1 MNLLVIEDETTIRE
15 GICEFFQ
22 EDGYQVF
29 SAADGL
35 TGLEQFAAHT
45 VHLVILDI
53 MLPKRNGL
61 QVLAELRK
69 SSSVPVIMLTAM
81 GEEQTQIQSFDALAD
96 DFLSKPFSLI
106 ILKKRV
112 EALLRR
118 HYANRTIWRY
128 GQAAVDFS
136 SFQATYNGQDAE
148 MKPKEIQLLSVLLD
162 HAGQVLSREQILDL
176 IWKDSE
182 APYDRIV
189 DVYIKNIRKKLHLDC
204 IITVKNV
211 GYKLELQP

>member
-1 MNLLVIEDETTIRE
+1 MNLLVIEDGTTIRE

-35 TGLEQFAAHT
+35 AGLEQFAAHT

-136 SFQATYNGQDAE
+136 SFQAT
-148 MKPKEIQLLSVLLD
+148 
-162 HAGQVLSREQILDL
+162 
-176 IWKDSE
+176 
-182 APYDRIV
+182 
-189 DVYIKNIRKKLHLDC
+189 
-204 IITVKNV
+204 
-211 GYKLELQP
+211 

>member
-1 MNLLVIEDETTIRE
+1 MNLLVIEDEPTIRE

-35 TGLEQFAAHT
+35 IGLEQFQAHT
-45 VHLVILDI
+45 IHLVILDI
-53 MLPKRNGL
+53 MLPKCNGL
-61 QVLAELRK
+61 QVLTELRK
-69 SSSVPVIMLTAM
+69 SSTVPVIMLTAM
-81 GEEQTQIQSFDALAD
+81 GEEETQIQSFDALAD
-96 DFLSKPFSLI
+96 DFMSKPFSLI

-118 HYANRTIWRY
+118 HYGNRNIWHY
-128 GQAAVDFS
+128 GQAVVDFS
-136 SFQATYNGQDAE
+136 SFQATYNGKDAE
-148 MKPKEIQLLSVLLD
+148 MKPKEIQLLSILLE
-162 HAGQVLSREQILDL
+162 HAGQVLSREQILNL
-176 IWKDSE
+176 IWKDND

-189 DVYIKNIRKKLHLDC
+189 DAYIKNIRKKLQLDC

-211 GYKLELQP
+211 GYKLEIQP